1 MAIISCG
8 TFERKYIQFFLLY
21 AIIMILLSMT
31 LYFIY
36 GNITNIENYSNILLT
51 LFISNFGLIFCY
63 IPEVITKKLVSDKK
77 EEKNN
82 NKKQCLFQQNKNDN
96 KKLAIEYI
104 FNDFSDRITVKDII
118 LIFMSS
124 IMLLVIDYIKISIQ
138 IKNVEKGDQLILNEY
153 YNFAILLFIVIFAYF
168 LYKMKIYKHQIYS
181 LLIIIIL
188 GLFRYFL
195 KIFHYY
201 GLERLGNLIFD
212 IFLQFIA
219 AIFESLIIIF
229 SKALMEIKYFSPYK
243 VCYIFGFINTTIIII
258 LLIIFSFI
266 KSNTKSWFFSLNY
279 KGYYYLDNINSII
292 NIYGYKLIGLFFCSV
307 FYSLLKLF
315 FNFTISRFTVY
326 HVFLLLQNKEVTSNL
341 CKELTTKKGYIFVS
355 MLLISHLIEFF
366 VILVFLEIIELKF
379 CNLDQNL
386 KKYIKNRADLETRES
401 LEYIENDNDNSM
413 ERNDS
418 AETLSEDEEN
428 K

>member
-1 MAIISCG
+1 MAIIACG
-8 TFERKYIQFFLLY
+8 TFERKYIQFFLSY
-21 AIIMILLSMT
+21 AIIMLLLAMT

-63 IPEVITKKLVSDKK
+63 IPEIITKKLVSDKK

-82 NKKQCLFQQNKNDN
+82 NKKQRLFQQFKKDN

-153 YNFAILLFIVIFAYF
+153 YNFVILLFIVIFAYF

-188 GLFRYFL
+188 GLFRYLL

-201 GLERLGNLIFD
+201 GLERPGNLTFD
-212 IFLQFIA
+212 IFF
-219 AIFESLIIIF
+219 AINCS
-229 SKALMEIKYFSPYK
+229 YF
-243 VCYIFGFINTTIIII
+243 
-258 LLIIFSFI
+258 
-266 KSNTKSWFFSLNY
+266 
-279 KGYYYLDNINSII
+279 
-292 NIYGYKLIGLFFCSV
+292 
-307 FYSLLKLF
+307 
-315 FNFTISRFTVY
+315 
-326 HVFLLLQNKEVTSNL
+326 
-341 CKELTTKKGYIFVS
+341 
-355 MLLISHLIEFF
+355 
-366 VILVFLEIIELKF
+366 
-379 CNLDQNL
+379 
-386 KKYIKNRADLETRES
+386 
-401 LEYIENDNDNSM
+401 
-413 ERNDS
+413 
-418 AETLSEDEEN
+418 
-428 K
+428 